1 MGSLQPP
8 GQKLP
13 VLGPLSW
20 ELPGKPPCG
29 EELGL
34 LQAERAAMSRQSAGL

>member
-13 VLGPLSW
+13 VLGPVSW
-20 ELPGKPPCG
+20 ELPGNPPCG